1 MAIWIY
7 AVSKHSTIW
16 GKINVWGRMLLVV
29 MAATMGTETVVASN
43 PTVPV
48 PFDERQN
55 LSEPGGTMGFAN
67 SPVLPSHEYQANQRW
82 IF

>member
-1 MAIWIY
+1 MAIWSY
-7 AVSKHSTIW
+7 AVSKHSIIW

-43 PTVPV
+43 PTVTV
-48 PFDERQN
+48 PFDQRQS
-55 LSEPGGTMGFAN
+55 LSESGGTIGFAS

-82 IF
+82 VF